1 MKNTILKSTLGL
13 IALTTL
19 GLTAPGAQA
28 DGWRNDDDRDFGYSQ
43 QEERRQDNPMHSL
56 REGFRFSRMVND
68 RQDQQMDRILAGVQ
82 TDRLNTNEFIQLM
95 QEQKTIRAMERSFM
109 VDRFMNEAEF
119 QKLNQVLDVADGNIR
134 MANRNSDRR
143 YYSYSQRPWPWM
155 HR

>member
-19 GLTAPGAQA
+19 GFAAPGAQA
-28 DGWRNDDDRDFGYSQ
+28 DGWQNGDNRNPGYNQPDDR
-43 QEERRQDNPMHSL
+43 RQLNPMHDL

-82 TDRLNTNEFIQLM
+82 ADRLNKNEFIQLM

-119 QKLNQVLDVADGNIR
+119 QRLNQALDVADGNIR
-134 MANRNSDRR
+134 MANQNHDRR
-143 YYSYSQRPWPWM
+143 NNSPRPWPWM